1 MLVEMKHVKK
11 HYRDFSLDCSLQLKE
26 GCITGLI
33 GANGAGKS
41 TAFKAI
47 LGLIRPEEGEITV
60 LGERGGNLTG
70 KTKEEIGVVLPES
83 TFSRY
88 LKVKQIVPVMKEL
101 YSRFDREYFQE
112 QCRRFSIPED
122 KILKE
127 FSTGMLAKLKILLA
141 LSYHPKILILDEPT
155 SGLDVLTRDELLTV
169 LREYMEES
177 EERGILI
184 SSHISSDLEGLCDDM
199 YMIDQGKIVMYEETD
214 VLLDEYGILKVSADE
229 YRELDK
235 SFLLKRKKENFGYS
249 CLTKEKHYYMENYP
263 SAVVEKCSLDEVIS
277 IMVKGETV

>member
-47 LGLIRPEEGEITV
+47 LGLIRPEEGEITI
-60 LGERGGNLTG
+60 LGEKGGNLTG

-88 LKVKQIVPVMKEL
+88 LKVKQIIPIMKEL
-101 YSRFDREYFQE
+101 YSRFDREYFLE
-112 QCRRFSIPED
+112 LCRRFSIPED

-277 IMVKGETV
+277 IMVKGENV